1 MWSCG
6 AQNSPFRRF
15 RGPDILPGAVSSQ
28 FSEIRPEPVYPPLG
42 FVSSRD
48 NYEELRTNVPRCN
61 GRFVL
66 VVVAACCSQSV
77 AISSSEMSS
86 SPSRF
91 CIASGRCINALQISS
106 RRLGL
111 HESPPSLSPQC
122 GTICVRGASRPCFS
136 AAEDLTSI
144 SQLVENLAC
153 LSPSLGQQYTPKNRD
168 FVNQVRAFDDRCA
181 VAHDVRADG
190 NGSCSLA

>member
-111 HESPPSLSPQC
+111 HEAPPHSLRNAVQS
-122 GTICVRGASRPCFS
+122 ASEVQADPVSLRQKIRT
-136 AAEDLTSI
+136 LY
-144 SQLVENLAC
+144 
-153 LSPSLGQQYTPKNRD
+153 PSSSKT
-168 FVNQVRAFDDRCA
+168 
-181 VAHDVRADG
+181 
-190 NGSCSLA
+190 